1 MTEAVGLAAG
11 LISLAGL
18 FNTAID
24 DFEFIQFGR
33 NFGADFQVNILRLS
47 NAQLRLS
54 RWGKSIGLSDVDSET
69 RSLRGTLISEDAIE
83 PAQKL
88 LGGILTELQRA
99 KDKSAE
105 YSRGKKS
112 DDNTLKTYH
121 PEDDLGQNGLSKM
134 KKAKWALYDR
144 GHFKEMLEAVTQLTS
159 ELVELF
165 PGAIDK
171 QEQLRDGEMAAFTGP
186 LRQLQAAIG
195 RQDDMLAKALS
206 GLLNPASETFNYEMS
221 AGQVAQQGK
230 NMGQVHQTPARCRR
244 VWHTTVVKIARPME
258 LLFVSAGFG
267 YESLEGR
274 DAMLAVKG
282 VDWATIHQQPFVK
295 RRHVIRV
302 CG

>member
-11 LISLAGL
+11 LISLTSL

-24 DFEFIQFGR
+24 DFEYIQFGR
-33 NFGADFQVNILRLS
+33 NFGADFQVNSLQLS

-69 RSLRGTLISEDAIE
+69 RSLRGTLIPEEAIE

-99 KDKSAE
+99 KDKSVE
-105 YSRGKKS
+105 YARGKKP
-112 DDNTLKTYH
+112 DDNSLKTYQ
-121 PEDDLGQNGLSKM
+121 PENDLEYSDLSLREIGRRLVRERQNGLSRM

-144 GHFKEMLEAVTQLTS
+144 GHFKEMLDAVTQLTS

-165 PGAIDK
+165 PGAMDK

-195 RQDDMLAKALS
+195 KEDDMLAKALS
-206 GLLNPASETFNYEMS
+206 GLLNPAVSQPCTTF
-221 AGQVAQQGK
+221 
-230 NMGQVHQTPARCRR
+230 P
-244 VWHTTVVKIARPME
+244 
-258 LLFVSAGFG
+258 
-267 YESLEGR
+267 
-274 DAMLAVKG
+274 
-282 VDWATIHQQPFVK
+282 IHL
-295 RRHVIRV
+295 
-302 CG
+302 

>member
-24 DFEFIQFGR
+24 GFEYIQFGR

-69 RSLRGTLISEDAIE
+69 RSLHGTLISDEAIE

-99 KDKSAE
+99 RDKSAE
-105 YSRGKKS
+105 YARGKKP
-112 DDNTLKTYH
+112 DDNSLKTYL
-121 PEDDLGQNGLSKM
+121 PENDLGYSDLSLREIGRRLVRERQNGLSRM

-144 GHFKEMLEAVTQLTS
+144 GHFKEMLDAVTQLTS

-171 QEQLRDGEMAAFTGP
+171 QEQLRDGEMAAFTGS

-195 RQDDMLAKALS
+195 KQDDMLAKALS
-206 GLLNPASETFNYEMS
+206 GLLNPA
-221 AGQVAQQGK
+221 
-230 NMGQVHQTPARCRR
+230 
-244 VWHTTVVKIARPME
+244 
-258 LLFVSAGFG
+258 VSQPSTAF
-267 YESLEGR
+267 S
-274 DAMLAVKG
+274 
-282 VDWATIHQQPFVK
+282 IHL
-295 RRHVIRV
+295 
-302 CG
+302 